1 MYPDPRVDNGL
12 DRAHARGVRGSPAPW
27 DPPPRPQDL
36 TDHRLNA
43 IARRRRAA
51 FDDNDDLDRG
61 ID

>member
-1 MYPDPRVDNGL
+1 MSPDPCVEDGP
-12 DRAHARGVRGSPAPW
+12 DRPYARGGPGSRAPW

-36 TDHRLNA
+36 TDHRRNA